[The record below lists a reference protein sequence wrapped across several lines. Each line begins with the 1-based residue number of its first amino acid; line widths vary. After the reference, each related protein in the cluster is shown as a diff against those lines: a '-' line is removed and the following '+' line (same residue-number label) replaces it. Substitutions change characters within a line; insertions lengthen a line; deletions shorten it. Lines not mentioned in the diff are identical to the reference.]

1 VTEHSDVLA
10 KLKKASEAL
19 DDAQAAAKDTATA
32 VSNAKQAVDKAQRD
46 SQQFDTARTRTHP
59 PKGRKRLPRK
69 SASKK
74 RS

>member
-1 VTEHSDVLA
+1 MTEHSDVLA

-19 DDAQAAAKDTATA
+19 DDAHAAAKDTATA
-32 VSNAKQAVDKAQRD
+32 VSNAKQAVDKARRD
-46 SQQFDTARTRTHP
+46 SQQFDTARTHTHAT
-59 PKGRKRLPRK
+59 KGRKRPRR